1 VGSAGGK
8 DGMLGTGRLEAFT
21 DGVIAIVI
29 TIMVLEMRVPHGTD
43 LAALR
48 SSMPVFLAYVL
59 SYANV
64 GIFWNNHHHMLH
76 ATERVNGTVLWANLF
91 FLFWISL
98 VPFAIRWID
107 ETGFTALPTA
117 AYGVVLGMAAF
128 GYILLQ
134 RAIIACNG
142 RSSRLAAA
150 LGSDLKGKAS
160 LCLYVTAIPLAFL
173 RPWMAITLYVA
184 VALTWFVPDR
194 RIEPLVKG

>member
-1 VGSAGGK
+1 LGK
-8 DGMLGTGRLEAFT
+8 GRLEAFT

-29 TIMVLEMRVPHGTD
+29 TIMVLELRVPHGTD
-43 LAALR
+43 LAALQ
-48 SSMPVFLAYVL
+48 SSMPILLAYVL

-107 ETGFTALPTA
+107 EAGFAALPTA
-117 AYGVVLGMAAF
+117 AYGVVLAMASF

-142 RSSRLAAA
+142 RSSRLAVA
-150 LGSDLKGKAS
+150 LGSDLKAKGS
-160 LCLYVTAIPLAFL
+160 LGLYVIAIPMAWL
-173 RPWMAITLYVA
+173 RPWMAIGLYVV
-184 VALTWFVPDR
+184 VALVWFVPDR

>member
-1 VGSAGGK
+1 MGK
-8 DGMLGTGRLEAFT
+8 GRLEAFT

-29 TIMVLEMRVPHGTD
+29 TIMVLELRVPRGTD
-43 LAALR
+43 LAALQA
-48 SSMPVFLAYVL
+48 SMPVFLAYVL

-76 ATERVNGTVLWANLF
+76 ATERVNGPVLWANLF

-117 AYGVVLGMAAF
+117 AYGVVLAMAAF

-150 LGSDLKGKAS
+150 LGSDLKGKLS
-160 LCLYVTAIPLAFL
+160 VGLFLIAIPLAL
-173 RPWMAITLYVA
+173 LGLSWIAIALYVV

-194 RIEPLVKG
+194 RIESLMKG

>member
-1 VGSAGGK
+1 
-8 DGMLGTGRLEAFT
+8 LGTGRLEAFT

-43 LAALR
+43 LGALQ

-59 SYANV
+59 SYVNV

-76 ATERVNGTVLWANLF
+76 ATERVDGTVLWANLF

-107 ETGFTALPTA
+107 ETGFVALPTA
-117 AYGVVLGMAAF
+117 AYGVVLAMAAF
-128 GYILLQ
+128 GYMLLQ

-150 LGSDLKGKAS
+150 LGSDLKGKTS
-160 LCLYVTAIPLAFL
+160 FCLFVIAIPLAWL
-173 RPWMAITLYVA
+173 RPWMAIALYVV
-184 VALTWFVPDR
+184 VALVWFVPDR
-194 RIEPLVKG
+194 RIEPFVKG

>member
-1 VGSAGGK
+1 LGK
-8 DGMLGTGRLEAFT
+8 GRLEAFT

-29 TIMVLEMRVPHGTD
+29 TIMVLELRVPHGTD
-43 LAALR
+43 LAALQA
-48 SSMPVFLAYVL
+48 SMPILLAYVL

-107 ETGFTALPTA
+107 EAGFAALPTA
-117 AYGVVLGMAAF
+117 AYGVVLAMASF

-142 RSSRLAAA
+142 RSSRLAVA
-150 LGSDLKGKAS
+150 LGSDLKAKGS
-160 LCLYVTAIPLAFL
+160 LGLYVIAIPMAWL
-173 RPWMAITLYVA
+173 RPWMAIGLYVV
-184 VALTWFVPDR
+184 VALVWFVPDR

>member
-1 VGSAGGK
+1 LGK
-8 DGMLGTGRLEAFT
+8 GRLEAFT

-29 TIMVLEMRVPHGTD
+29 TIMVLELRVPHGTD
-43 LAALR
+43 LAALQ
-48 SSMPVFLAYVL
+48 SSMPILLAYVL

-107 ETGFTALPTA
+107 EAGFAALPTA
-117 AYGVVLGMAAF
+117 AYGVVLAMASF

-142 RSSRLAAA
+142 RSSRLAIA
-150 LGSDLKGKAS
+150 LGSDLKAKGS
-160 LCLYVTAIPLAFL
+160 LGLYVIAIPMAWL
-173 RPWMAITLYVA
+173 RPWMAIGLYVV
-184 VALTWFVPDR
+184 VALVWFVPDR